1 MFHLTRGLGKSQR
14 EIEIWALVRRAVLEG
29 DLPKLHDAFVRW
41 NKLAGETP
49 ESFHSERDDDGLL
62 VDREEFVR
70 GLLELGADPRG
81 TVRGGSSRLTF
92 RAGERAPVSVL
103 RMLREHG
110 IDFKQSNALH
120 AAARSNSTEVVAY
133 LLDEAGV
140 PINQVWLTEEEPS
153 GSWLD
158 QRGET
163 PLHYASRTYDPVHNI
178 KFLLAKGADRTMRN
192 ANALSEMN
200 NRCKYCANLTIEV
213 LVDLAKKEFEGA
225 WFPRK
230 GYYEHHPSFDNLE
243 AAALAGC
250 DLCQLMLDCFKGSVA
265 GPEEDYV
272 WPEAWKDE
280 PPPDAITMYAKAK
293 QLQQSKVKLSINVQ
307 NAYVDMPLEEVSLFD
322 IILVH
327 LGPVQK
333 IEESD
338 DGKDWE
344 SSASV
349 LSDSFG
355 VFPDLKLLLTAC
367 RGQTTQMGRYTI
379 GRTEMDEDLGPDTN
393 HTMARSWFLECE
405 GSHPNCWPNETPAMP
420 TRVVDIGNGHTN
432 SSYDELRLVHTN
444 GMRAKYT
451 ALSHC
456 WGGAIEPVLE
466 ADTLLP
472 FQDSIPY
479 WSLAANFRDAIAITR
494 NLGIRY
500 IWIDSLCIIQDS
512 RSDWEAESKKM
523 GSIYRD
529 AAVTICAAASK
540 GSKEGIL
547 KKRPPIPGP
556 KAVKLK
562 IFSDPKNYAIIN
574 VSKRDELSDETLWH
588 LSWSSSFSPLS
599 TRAWT
604 LQEAALSPKAL
615 SYGVH
620 GIYWQCPREFY
631 ASNGLTSGINLFPIR
646 PTTINS
652 ILHSR
657 TRLPSATGIED
668 RSTLLDDY
676 YAIISSYSSRRL
688 TIASDKLPA
697 ISAIAMALSES
708 LTVGDSVAT
717 YLAGLWDIDLLFGL
731 LWYSEFG
738 YAPRVPVYRAPSWS
752 WAATDTPVLFPLHS
766 EREEWG
772 SSGWDMEILHHSVT
786 PKSSTYSFGEVEDG
800 RLVVRGLTM
809 RLVHSRQV

>member
-1 MFHLTRGLGKSQR
+1 
-14 EIEIWALVRRAVLEG
+14 
-29 DLPKLHDAFVRW
+29 
-41 NKLAGETP
+41 
-49 ESFHSERDDDGLL
+49 
-62 VDREEFVR
+62 
-70 GLLELGADPRG
+70 
-81 TVRGGSSRLTF
+81 
-92 RAGERAPVSVL
+92 
-103 RMLREHG
+103 
-110 IDFKQSNALH
+110 
-120 AAARSNSTEVVAY
+120 
-133 LLDEAGV
+133 
-140 PINQVWLTEEEPS
+140 
-153 GSWLD
+153 
-158 QRGET
+158 
-163 PLHYASRTYDPVHNI
+163 
-178 KFLLAKGADRTMRN
+178 
-192 ANALSEMN
+192 MN

-230 GYYEHHPSFDNLE
+230 AYYEHHPSFGDLE
-243 AAALAGC
+243 AAALTGC
-250 DLCQLMLDCFKGSVA
+250 DLCQLILDCFKGSVA

-307 NAYVDMPLEEVSLFD
+307 NAYVDMPLEEVRLFD

-327 LGPVQK
+327 LGPVQRV
-333 IEESD
+333 EESD
-338 DGKDWE
+338 HGDDWE

-349 LSDSFG
+349 LSDSFA
-355 VFPDLKLLLTAC
+355 VFPDLKLLLTAD
-367 RGQTTQMGRYTI
+367 RGQTTQLGKYTI
-379 GRTEMDEDLGPDTN
+379 GRTELDEDLGSDSN
-393 HTMARSWFLECE
+393 HAMARNWFLECE
-405 GSHPNCWPNETPAMP
+405 GSHPNCWPNETPVMP
-420 TRVVDIGNGHTN
+420 TRVVDIGTHTN

-444 GMRAKYT
+444 GMREKYA

-456 WGGAIEPVLE
+456 WGGIIEPVLE
-466 ADTLLP
+466 ADTLIP

-479 WSLAANFRDAIAITR
+479 SSLAANFRDAITITR

-512 RSDWEAESKKM
+512 RSDWEEESKRM

-540 GSKEGIL
+540 GSKVGML

-562 IFSDPKNYAIIN
+562 IFSDPRNDATIS

-588 LSWSSSFSPLS
+588 LSWSSAFSPLS

-657 TRLPSATGIED
+657 TRLPSAAGIPD

-676 YAIISSYSSRRL
+676 YAIISSYSARRL
-688 TIASDKLPA
+688 TVASDKLPA

-717 YLAGLWDIDLLFGL
+717 YLAGLWDIDILFGL

-772 SSGWDMEILHHSVT
+772 SSGWDMEILHYSVT
-786 PKSSTYSFGEVEDG
+786 PKSSTYSFGEVEDS
-800 RLVVRGLTM
+800 RLVVCGLTM
-809 RLVHSRQV
+809 RLVRSRQVVSKKTLQPSRIGDCQYDEPLYEDGNGTAYTSITQPTGSMGMILTFDEMLEDYDEPDGELKVDEALYCEKQYKALLIRLEDYPEVRKKEGQGILITQRPDSEEYERAGYLTDIAISYEWLESWQRETLTLV